1 MADTIE
7 KKVLIDIE
15 ILNKASSEITKLTAE
30 IKSLQI
36 TQANLKEK
44 NKETSAEFIQNAN
57 AIKVYSNRIKE
68 INKDMVNHILMN
80 QSSSGYLT
88 VLKAEVSS
96 LTIAYNRLKEAEMN
110 SAAGKE
116 LQTKILT
123 LTDTLNKAEQASG
136 NYRRQVGNYAQA
148 NSRLSFSMAQIIRE
162 APVAAMRM
170 DMFFLAISNNIPM
183 LADEIKK
190 MKDLNVQLKANGEA
204 TQSVSKSL
212 LKSFLSFNTAMM
224 IGVTLLTM
232 YGGKIIE
239 WTKSLFEN
247 KDAVQA
253 QQKALKE
260 SAETYK
266 YTADKAKNAASE
278 LAKLNLLYSQWT
290 SIKDNNLKER
300 QKWFDEHKE
309 SLAKVGKGYKDL
321 KSLEKDWA
329 VNGIKNYQEGIMKR
343 AEASAAFN
351 KLVELYER
359 RLVLTDKERLKDL
372 TAWQR
377 EVNSL
382 GQNARN
388 IQKQITEI
396 ENNIKSKKIVESDA
410 VLIQLRGL
418 RNQLKWAISDSED
431 LQKKI
436 KEGEIATIASNAVE
450 VAAIDEKIK
459 AYSTLADVQD
469 TNTTTG
475 TDSNGINNAANTA
488 KSLLD
493 IQKDTAISA
502 IKAEEEY
509 QSEDFAIKQAYAKR
523 IFELEQTYAQKKIDE
538 DLTNKEI
545 TLEQSKLK
553 EEELLN
559 QKTEFN
565 NKQKAEQDKYN
576 LEEQKKLDE
585 QQKKL
590 LELLSDYGE
599 EQIKAIN
606 DKWDNYIKDFSKT
619 LAPPKN
625 NVEAWKEWALKIS
638 MFTFAA
644 NKKRAE
650 EIAKYNEGVNDKET
664 KERLEA
670 LNKQLVDE
678 DKTLKEKFDLKMAY
692 LDQEIALANKDA
704 TLQAQLQKDKLK
716 TEKEY
721 YRERGK
727 LATDYA
733 SEVLNVLTAINDF
746 ANAQSESELQDYE
759 TKNEEKKASLDNQL
773 QQGLISQQE
782 YDNQVAAMDK
792 DLDKKKAKIAREQAA
807 REKVLKAFDIIINTA
822 ANIVKAGINLPLQ
835 ILMGITG
842 AAQLAAV
849 MAAPLPKAARGKY
862 IQGNSHAQGGTM
874 IEAEG
879 GEVII
884 NKASTAQY
892 LPLLSAINV
901 AGGGIPFG
909 NFTDGGFAMRNDK
922 GSVLDT
928 TTLERAIKDMQIIV
942 SVEDINRG
950 QKNYA
955 KVIDRASF

>member
-7 KKVLIDIE
+7 KKVIIDIE
-15 ILNKASSEITKLTAE
+15 ILNKASKEITELTAE

-36 TQANLKEK
+36 TQAKLKVE

-88 VLKAEVSS
+88 ALKAEVSS
-96 LTIAYNRLKEAEMN
+96 LTIAYNRLKEAEMD

-123 LTDTLNKAEQASG
+123 LTDTLNKAEQATG

-204 TQSVSKSL
+204 TQSVAKAVVKSL
-212 LKSFLSFNTAMM
+212 FTFNTAMM

-239 WTKSLFEN
+239 WLGNLGSAASKAQKIIDDVITKGFDSSSEQITKLQLLRNEFNKLDSLQDKTKFLNKYKEELKGVGIEVDNVTELEAILSSDTNTQKYVDSLIKKEQAQASFTEMVKLSGDIQKLKFEREQILAKQSIGFWN
-247 KDAVQA
+247 AYWNSVKSFFQGKGLLSMAGAVKAEVKDIDKEIRDA
-253 QQKALKE
+253 QQKIQGLKG
-260 SAETYK
+260 K
-266 YTADKAKNAASE
+266 
-278 LAKLNLLYSQWT
+278 
-290 SIKDNNLKER
+290 
-300 QKWFDEHKE
+300 FDI
-309 SLAKVGKGYKDL
+309 SSVL
-321 KSLEKDWA
+321 KS
-329 VNGIKNYQEGIMKR
+329 N
-343 AEASAAFN
+343 
-351 KLVELYER
+351 
-359 RLVLTDKERLKDL
+359 T
-372 TAWQR
+372 
-377 EVNSL
+377 
-382 GQNARN
+382 
-388 IQKQITEI
+388 
-396 ENNIKSKKIVESDA
+396 NN
-410 VLIQLRGL
+410 
-418 RNQLKWAISDSED
+418 
-431 LQKKI
+431 
-436 KEGEIATIASNAVE
+436 
-450 VAAIDEKIK
+450 
-459 AYSTLADVQD
+459 
-469 TNTTTG
+469 TNTE
-475 TDSNGINNAANTA
+475 INNATNIAN
-488 KSLLD
+488 SLLD
-493 IQKDTAISA
+493 TQKDAAISA

-509 QSEDFAIKQAYAKR
+509 QSEDFALKQAYAKR
-523 IFELEQTYAQKKIDE
+523 IFELEQTYAKKKIDE
-538 DLTNKEI
+538 DLNNKEI
-545 TLEQSKLK
+545 TIEQSKLK

-565 NKQKAEQDKYN
+565 NKQKAEQEKYN

-590 LELLSDYGE
+590 LDLLSDYGE
-599 EQIKAIN
+599 DQIKAIN

-650 EIAKYNEGVNDKET
+650 EIAKYNEGINDKET

-692 LDQEIALANKDA
+692 FNQEIALANKDA

-792 DLDKKKAKIAREQAA
+792 DLDKKKAKLAREQAA
-807 REKVLKAFDIIINTA
+807 REKLLKIFEITINTA
-822 ANIVKAGINLPLQ
+822 SAIMKAAPNIPLQ
-835 ILMGITG
+835 ILTGIAG
-842 AAQLAAV
+842 AAQLATVIAT
-849 MAAPLPKAARGKY
+849 PIPKAARGKY
-862 IQGNSHAQGGTM
+862 IKGNSHAQGGTM
-874 IEAEG
+874 IEAED

-884 NKASTAQY
+884 NKVSTAQN

-901 AGGGIPFG
+901 AGGGVPFG

-928 TTLERAIKDMQIIV
+928 TTLERAIKDMQIVV

>member
-15 ILNKASSEITKLTAE
+15 VINKNSNEIKKLTEDIKVLQARQVELKAS
-30 IKSLQI
+30 
-36 TQANLKEK
+36 
-44 NKETSAEFIQNAN
+44 NKETSAQFIENAN
-57 AIKVYSNRIKE
+57 TIKVYSNRIRE
-68 INKDMVNHILMN
+68 INKDVANQILSN
-80 QSSSGYLT
+80 YSSEGSLT
-88 VLKAEVSS
+88 SLKAQVSS
-96 LTIAYNRLKEAEMN
+96 LTIAYNRLSEAERN
-110 SAAGKE
+110 EAAGKE

-123 LTDTLNKAEQASG
+123 LTDTLNKAEQATG

-204 TQSVSKSL
+204 TQSLSKSL

-232 YGGKIIE
+232 YGGKIID

-450 VAAIDEKIK
+450 VAAIDKKINSLSK
-459 AYSTLADVQD
+459 VADIKEENANKEIEV
-469 TNTTTG
+469 TN
-475 TDSNGINNAANTA
+475 NTA

-502 IKAEEEY
+502 IKAEEDY
-509 QSEDFAIKQAYAKR
+509 QSEDFSIKQAYAKR
-523 IFELEQTYAQKKIDE
+523 IFELEQTYAKKKITE

-553 EEELLN
+553 EEQLLN

-599 EQIKAIN
+599 DQIKAIN

-692 LDQEIALANKDA
+692 FDQEIALANKDA

-807 REKVLKAFDIIINTA
+807 REKLLKIFEITINTA
-822 ANIVKAGINLPLQ
+822 SAIMKAAPNIPLQ
-835 ILMGITG
+835 ILTGIAG

-849 MAAPLPKAARGKY
+849 IAAPLPKAARGKY

-901 AGGGIPFG
+901 AGGGVPFG
-909 NFTDGGFAMRNDK
+909 NFTDGGFAMRNDR

-928 TTLERAIKDMQIIV
+928 TTLERAIKDMQIVV

>member
-15 ILNKASSEITKLTAE
+15 VINKNSNEIKKLTEEIKVLQARQVELKAS
-30 IKSLQI
+30 
-36 TQANLKEK
+36 
-44 NKETSAEFIQNAN
+44 NKETSAQFIENAN
-57 AIKVYSNRIKE
+57 TIKVYSNRIRE
-68 INKDMVNHILMN
+68 INKDVANQILSN
-80 QSSSGYLT
+80 YSSEGSLT
-88 VLKAEVSS
+88 SLKAQVSS
-96 LTIAYNRLKEAEMN
+96 LTIAYNRLSEAERN
-110 SAAGKE
+110 EAAGKE

-123 LTDTLNKAEQASG
+123 LTDTLNKAEQATG

-183 LADEIKK
+183 LADEVMK
-190 MKDLNVQLKANGEA
+190 MKALNAEMKARGEV

-224 IGVTLLTM
+224 IGVTLLTAF
-232 YGGKIIE
+232 GGKLIE

-253 QQKALKE
+253 QQRALKE

-266 YTADKAKNAASE
+266 YIADKAKNAASE

-343 AEASAAFN
+343 AEATAAFN
-351 KLVELYER
+351 MLVELYGKKL
-359 RLVLTDKERLKDL
+359 RLEDPLRKTQLKANQETYDLLRKQAKKELIDYFNYTEYTAEQELKRIGQGGTINMVSNPGAVAMWDFYDFVKSI
-372 TAWQR
+372 R
-377 EVNSL
+377 KGEVATVQSSAIIEQALN
-382 GQNARN
+382 
-388 IQKQITEI
+388 KQIIKYSEIADIKEENANKEI
-396 ENNIKSKKIVESDA
+396 EV
-410 VLIQLRGL
+410 
-418 RNQLKWAISDSED
+418 
-431 LQKKI
+431 
-436 KEGEIATIASNAVE
+436 
-450 VAAIDEKIK
+450 
-459 AYSTLADVQD
+459 
-469 TNTTTG
+469 TN
-475 TDSNGINNAANTA
+475 NTA

-493 IQKDTAISA
+493 TQKDAAISA

-509 QSEDFAIKQAYAKR
+509 QSEDFALKQAYAKR
-523 IFELEQTYAQKKIDE
+523 IFELEQTYAKKKIDE
-538 DLTNKEI
+538 DLNNKEI

-576 LEEQKKLDE
+576 KEEQKKLDE

-590 LELLSDYGE
+590 LDLLSDYGE
-599 EQIKAIN
+599 DQIKAIN

-650 EIAKYNEGVNDKET
+650 EIAKYNEGINDKET

-670 LNKQLVDE
+670 LNKQLIDE

-692 LDQEIALANKDA
+692 FDQEIALANKDA

-849 MAAPLPKAARGKY
+849 MAAPLPKAAKGKY

-901 AGGGIPFG
+901 AGGGVPFG
-909 NFTDGGFAMRNDK
+909 NFTDGGFAMRNDR

-928 TTLERAIKDMQIIV
+928 TTLERAIKDMQIVV